1 MKLMFEPSSIALR
14 PAFIIIGPSATGSE
28 NGTPISTMSAPFSVN
43 VLNDE

>member
-1 MKLMFEPSSIALR
+1 MNLMFEPSSIALR
-14 PAFIIIGPSATGSE
+14 PAFMIIGPSAGSE